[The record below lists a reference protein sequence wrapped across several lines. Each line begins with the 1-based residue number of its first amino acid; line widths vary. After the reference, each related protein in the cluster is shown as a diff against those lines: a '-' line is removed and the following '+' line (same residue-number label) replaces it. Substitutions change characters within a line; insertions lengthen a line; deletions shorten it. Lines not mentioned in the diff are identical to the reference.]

1 MELSCCYYVSYIAGP
16 GLADASVLVR
26 PPILGNLGCY
36 TRLMIPGFAT
46 SVGTARYRD
55 RFPKLREAGHFR
67 LPQGVSGE
75 LWFPSIGLGTYLGE
89 PTAQVDAQYQ
99 QAITTALRSG
109 INLLDTAINYRH
121 QRSERNIGAALAEL
135 VASGELRR
143 DEILV
148 CTKAGFL
155 AFDGEMPADMRGY
168 FMREYVQ
175 TGILDPQQVAGGSH
189 CMAPRYLADQ
199 IERSRRNLGLETID
213 VFYVHNPESQLA
225 EAGEVERPVFRQRLQ
240 AAFAM
245 LEDQVKEAKIRY
257 YGVATWHGLRRREEE
272 RDYISLA
279 ALLDMAH
286 AAGGEQHHFR
296 FLQLPFNLGMTEAF
310 ARANQLLD
318 GESMSVIKM
327 AARAGLAVVG
337 SATLHQGQLIRN
349 LPGFVSQALGMASD
363 AGNAI
368 QFSRSAPGLTTSL
381 IGMSTKDHVLA
392 NLEPAFHPPTPPEQ
406 WAKLFGA
413 R

>member
-1 MELSCCYYVSYIAGP
+1 M
-16 GLADASVLVR
+16 VR
-26 PPILGNLGCY
+26 PPSLGSLGCY
-36 TRLMIPGFAT
+36 TRLMISGFAT
-46 SVGTARYRD
+46 AEGTARYRD
-55 RFPKLREAGHFR
+55 RFPKLRDAGHFR
-67 LPQGVSGE
+67 RPQAVPGVGE
-75 LWFPSIGLGTYLGE
+75 LWLSSIGLGTYLGE
-89 PTAQVDAQYQ
+89 ATAQMDTQYQ
-99 QAITTALRSG
+99 QAIATALGSG

-135 VASGELRR
+135 VVSGELRR
-143 DEILV
+143 DEVLV

-225 EAGEVERPVFRQRLQ
+225 EAAGVAPPVFQERLQ

-245 LEDQVKEAKIRY
+245 LEDAVKQEKIRY
-257 YGVATWHGLRRREEE
+257 YGVATWFGLRRREEE
-272 RDYISLA
+272 PDYISFA
-279 ALLDMAH
+279 SLLDMART
-286 AAGGEQHHFR
+286 AGGEQHHFR

-310 ARANQLLD
+310 ARPNQSLNA
-318 GESMSVIKM
+318 EKISVIKM
-327 AARAGLAVVG
+327 AARTGITVVG

-349 LPGFVSQALGMASD
+349 LPEFVRQGLGMATD
-363 AGNAI
+363 AANAI

-381 IGMSTKDHVLA
+381 VGMGSKDHVLA
-392 NLEPAFHPPTPPEQ
+392 NLEPAFRPPTPPEQ

>member
-1 MELSCCYYVSYIAGP
+1 VVLILQIAVPVVPSDWCSG
-16 GLADASVLVR
+16 GYRGDAATLR
-26 PPILGNLGCY
+26 QMIQGC
-36 TRLMIPGFAT
+36 AT
-46 SVGTARYRD
+46 AEGTARYRD
-55 RFPKLREAGHFR
+55 RFPRLRDAGHFR
-67 LPQGVSGE
+67 HPQAVPGVGE
-75 LWFPSIGLGTYLGE
+75 LWLPSIGLGTYLGE
-89 PTAQVDAQYQ
+89 ANDQVDAQYRE
-99 QAITTALRSG
+99 AVAAALRSG

-121 QRSERNIGAALAEL
+121 QRSERTIGAVLAEL

-143 DEILV
+143 DEVLV

-155 AFDGEMPADMRGY
+155 AFDGDLPADMRGY
-168 FMREYVQ
+168 FLREYVQ
-175 TGILDPQQVAGGSH
+175 PGILDPQQVAGGSH

-225 EAGEVERPVFRQRLQ
+225 EVERPAFRERLL
-240 AAFAM
+240 AAFTM
-245 LEDQVKEAKIRY
+245 LEDAVKQGKIRY
-257 YGVATWHGLRRREEE
+257 YGVATWKGLRLREEE
-272 RDYISLA
+272 RDYLSLA
-279 ALLDMAH
+279 ALLDIAR

-296 FLQLPFNLGMTEAF
+296 YLQLPFNLGMTEAF

-318 GESMSVIKM
+318 GERMSVIKM

-349 LPGFVSQALGMASD
+349 LPDFVRQGLGMATDS
-363 AGNAI
+363 ANAI

-381 IGMSTKDHVLA
+381 IGMSSRGHVLA
-392 NLEPAFHPPTPPEQ
+392 NIEPASHPPTPPEQ